1 MIKDFQYYLENNFVK
16 KQSSNPEEAESLMN
30 KALNRF
36 EYIKTQK
43 ITRQTASFIFED
55 VYEAFREGSQAL
67 MALKGYKPFSHEA
80 LIAFL
85 KEFYDFSEFELS
97 SFDRY
102 RILRNK
108 TVYAA
113 EIISEETCKA
123 SLKFLEDFLPKLKK
137 EFEKELK
144 P

>member
-1 MIKDFQYYLENNFVK
+1 MVK
-16 KQSSNPEEAESLMN
+16 KQSPNKEEAESLMK
-30 KALNRF
+30 KAESRL
-36 EYIKTQK
+36 EYVKTQN

-55 VYEAFREGSQAL
+55 IYEAFREASQAL

-85 KEFYDFSEFELS
+85 KEFYGFADFDLS

-108 TVYAA
+108 TVYGA
-113 EIISEETCKA
+113 EIISEEACKA
-123 SLKFLEDFLPKLKK
+123 SLRFLEEFLPKLKNVFDK
-137 EFEKELK
+137 EKA
-144 P
+144 

>member
-1 MIKDFQYYLENNFVK
+1 MIRDFQYYLENDLVK

-30 KALNRF
+30 KALSRL
-36 EYIKTQK
+36 EYIKAQK

-55 VYEAFREGSQAL
+55 IYETFREGSQAL

-85 KEFYDFSEFELS
+85 KEFYKFSDSDLS

-113 EIISEETCKA
+113 EMISEETCKA
-123 SLKFLEDFLPKLKK
+123 SLKFLEEFLPKLKN